1 MNKKYLL
8 LFIAFSVGLLSLL
21 YFDFKGEP
29 GANSQA
35 SIASIKKMNAFIRT
49 PQSENNNDIKPTT
62 SSQTI
67 DNPVKPTVPD
77 KETVLS
83 SVKQEPAPVTNTVK
97 SSGVVEVESKNTQTQ
112 NDPTMSK
119 ESLVARKKRM
129 IVLAETD
136 QKKFIASVFPQEIR
150 RKIPASLQAE
160 VEKEIITEGTLEV
173 IHADNFEDES
183 KSYFIYTLRQGEKGT
198 RFYVPTP
205 LNRASGEKIKIT
217 GFKIGDII
225 VAQTTNFTSTSQ
237 GSHPVPHTHP
247 DDDTIIEDDTDYSL
261 ASVGDQKTLVFL
273 VRFQNS
279 GPVPFSKSQ
288 AEQMVF
294 NGQLQKFYKE
304 QSYNKVS
311 LSGTVVDWTTMS
323 NSSSG
328 ANGAFST
335 CQAVDMFNPEI
346 QSAITR
352 NGIALGNYSRALFL
366 LEGPGMAGGC
376 SGIGKSDIRLNGSTY
391 SLSQSW
397 VGLRDYNTKSSN
409 HPFAWTR
416 LDFVMSHELG
426 HALGVMHANGWD
438 CGTNVIGGNCSH
450 VEYGNVYDTMGDS
463 NSLSLHFNA
472 FYKELLGWIT
482 PSSIVD
488 ITNSGTYTINPL
500 EGVGLSAQ
508 PRKLAAKIRMKNSN
522 IYPFYLEYR
531 RGLGFDSQL
540 KATATSPKKE
550 GLFVNKIW
558 NNQGDLQTE
567 LLDMKPTP
575 SGWWQDVLSVLPDA
589 NSIFNDP
596 ERGISIGPITSQNI
610 AGLTFKVN
618 VTAPVCI
625 RRNPTVVNNSSGQGW
640 RTLNTWMFVFIVNN
654 DSVGCGS
661 SEFYLDYQNISL
673 PVGWGVGQGSSPV
686 LLSPESGQVGFSY
699 GIIIPANAI
708 LGNTYPTS
716 INLINRNTGL
726 KTPVNTSITIIQ

>member
-1 MNKKYLL
+1 MNKKYFLL
-8 LFIAFSVGLLSLL
+8 LIAFSVGLLSLS
-21 YFDFKGEP
+21 YFDFKGEL
-29 GANSQA
+29 GANSLA
-35 SIASIKKMNAFIRT
+35 SIRKMDELIRV
-49 PQSENNNDIKPTT
+49 PQSDNNSDIKPVT

-77 KETVLS
+77 KETVQS
-83 SVKQEPAPVTNTVK
+83 SVKQEPVPVINIVK
-97 SSGVVEVESKNTQTQ
+97 TSSVVEAESKNTQTQ
-112 NDPTMSK
+112 NDPIMSK
-119 ESLVARKKRM
+119 KSLVTRKKRM

-136 QKKFIASVFPQEIR
+136 PKKFIASVFPQEIR
-150 RKIPASLQAE
+150 RKIPASLQTE
-160 VEKEIITEGTLEV
+160 VEKEIVTEGTLEV
-173 IHADNFEDES
+173 IHADDFQDES

-205 LNRASGEKIKIT
+205 LNRTSGEKIKIT
-217 GFKIGDII
+217 GYKIGDII

-237 GSHPVPHTHP
+237 ESQPHTHP
-247 DDDTIIEDDTDYSL
+247 GGDHPIIEDETGYSL
-261 ASVGDQKTLVFL
+261 DSVGDQKTLVFL

-279 GPVPFSKSQ
+279 GPIPFLKAQ
-288 AEQMVF
+288 AEELIF

-311 LSGTVVDWTTMS
+311 FSGTVVDWTTIS

-335 CQAVDMFNPEI
+335 CHAVDIFNSEI

-352 NGIALGNYSRALFL
+352 NGVALGNYSRVLFL
-366 LEGPGMAGGC
+366 LDGPGMAGGC
-376 SGIGKSDIRLNGSTY
+376 SGVGKSDVTVGNSTY
-391 SLSQSW
+391 FLSQSW
-397 VGLRDYNTKSSN
+397 VGLRDYNIKSSN

-438 CGTNVIGGNCSH
+438 CGTNTIGGNCNH
-450 VEYGNVYDTMGDS
+450 VEYGNVYDAMGDS

-500 EGVGLSAQ
+500 EGVGLSASPQ
-508 PRKLAAKIRMKNSN
+508 KLAAKIRMKNSN

-558 NNQGDLQTE
+558 SNQGDLQTQ
-567 LLDMKPTP
+567 LLDMKPTS
-575 SGWWQDVLSVLPDA
+575 SGWWQDVSLVSPDA
-589 NSIFNDP
+589 NFIFNDP
-596 ERGISIGPITSQNI
+596 GTGISMGPITSQHI
-610 AGLTFKVN
+610 GGLTFKIN
-618 VTAPVCI
+618 LTAPICS
-625 RRNPTVVNNSSGQGW
+625 RRVFYVEAYGNFWRITGTGQVGIFLRNS
-640 RTLNTWMFVFIVNN
+640 
-654 DSVGCGS
+654 DSYGCGS
-661 SEFYLDYQNISL
+661 SEFYIENITL
-673 PVGWGVGQGSSPV
+673 PVGLVSTQGSQSSIISPDMEGVGYIFFNLELLPGATPGAEYIVRFDVVKRSDGSRK
-686 LLSPESGQVGFSY
+686 
-699 GIIIPANAI
+699 
-708 LGNTYPTS
+708 S
-716 INLINRNTGL
+716 IVV
-726 KTPVNTSITIIQ
+726 PIQIY